1 VVPSRARWS
10 ATPQLFERRGVI
22 RLAFLGSAAVSA
34 ECLGA
39 LQRAGHEIA
48 LVVTEPDKRRGRGG
62 ALVPTP
68 VKVAATELGL
78 ATTDRVEDVTGAMV
92 ELGVVV
98 AFGRLIKPEVLD
110 LVPMV
115 NLHFSLLPRWRGAA
129 PVERAILAG
138 DIHTG
143 VCLMKVEAGLDTG
156 GVYGRV
162 ETEIGP
168 DETADELRER
178 LGVLGTD
185 LLVDRLRLGVESL
198 GEPVPQEGESTYAA
212 KLSVEDLR
220 LDFRRRAPDLERI
233 VRAGRA
239 WTTWRGA
246 RLLVHRARVEP
257 ADIGENEPGRIVDG
271 RVATAEGWF
280 EPLEVQGEG
289 RRRQSFAEWLR
300 GARPSHDDRLGLD
313 PVVGPGDTVS

>member
-1 VVPSRARWS
+1 MS
-10 ATPQLFERRGVI
+10 

-34 ECLGA
+34 GCLRA
-39 LQRAGHEIA
+39 LHLAGHDVA

-62 ALVPTP
+62 ALIPTP
-68 VKVAATELGL
+68 VKLTATELGL
-78 ATTDRVEDVTGAMV
+78 LTTDRVADVTRASV

-98 AFGRLIKPEVLD
+98 AFGRLIKPEVLGV
-110 LVPMV
+110 VPMV

-138 DIHTG
+138 DDRTG
-143 VCLMKVEAGLDTG
+143 VCLMQVEAGLDTG
-156 GVYGRV
+156 GVYERV
-162 ETEIGP
+162 ETAIGP

-178 LGVLGTD
+178 LGLLGTE
-185 LLVDRLRLGVESL
+185 LLVDRLRLGVEQL
-198 GEPVPQEGESTYAA
+198 GEPLRQEGEATYAA

-220 LDFRRRAPDLERI
+220 LDFTQGAPALVRI
-233 VRAGRA
+233 VRVGRA

-246 RLLVHRARVEP
+246 RLIVHRAQVEP
-257 ADIGENEPGRIVDG
+257 ADVGGNEPGTIVAG

-280 EPLEVQGEG
+280 VPREVQGEG

-300 GARPSHDDRLGLD
+300 GSRPGEGERLGLD
-313 PVVGPGDTVS
+313 GIVRPGDTVS